1 MQKILKPLT
10 LMKMNTFVWF
20 AVGVVWFSSIIQT
33 LLDYGD
39 NPHFSVP
46 IQTLVFLVIL
56 WWGISLLNRK
66 RNENPPA

>member
-10 LMKMNTFVWF
+10 LLKTTTFVWF

-46 IQTLVFLVIL
+46 IQTLVFFCYIMV
-56 WWGISLLNRK
+56 GYFSLEQEK
-66 RNENPPA
+66 K

>member
-10 LMKMNTFVWF
+10 LLKMNTFVWF
-20 AVGVVWFSSIIQT
+20 AVGVVWLTSIIQT
-33 LLDYGD
+33 LLDHGD
-39 NPHFSVP
+39 NPRFSVP
-46 IQTLVFLVIL
+46 IQRLVLFVIL

>member
-10 LMKMNTFVWF
+10 LLKTTTFVWF
-20 AVGVVWFSSIIQT
+20 AVGVVWLTSIIQT
-33 LLDYGD
+33 LLDHGD
-39 NPHFSVP
+39 NPRFFVP
-46 IQTLVFLVIL
+46 IQRLVLFVIL

>member
-10 LMKMNTFVWF
+10 LLKTTTFVWF
-20 AVGVVWFSSIIQT
+20 AVGVVWLTSIIQT
-33 LLDYGD
+33 LLDHGD

-46 IQTLVFLVIL
+46 IQTLVLFVIL

-66 RNENPPA
+66 RNENPPV

>member
-10 LMKMNTFVWF
+10 LLKTTTFVWF

-46 IQTLVFLVIL
+46 IQTLVFFVIL
-56 WWGISLLNRK
+56 WRGISLLNRK

>member
-10 LMKMNTFVWF
+10 LLKTTTFVWF
-20 AVGVVWFSSIIQT
+20 VVGVVWLTSIIQT
-33 LLDYGD
+33 LLDHGD

-46 IQTLVFLVIL
+46 IQRLFFFVIL